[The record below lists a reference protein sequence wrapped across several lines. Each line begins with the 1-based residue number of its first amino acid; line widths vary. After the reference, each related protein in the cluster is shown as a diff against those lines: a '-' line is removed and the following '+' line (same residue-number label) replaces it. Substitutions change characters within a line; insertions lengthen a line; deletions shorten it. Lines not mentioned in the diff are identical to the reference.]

1 MNLLNID
8 IEKNQ
13 TKLNPLFENDDNLP
27 IYEEYTPNYEISKNK
42 YLKHIFW
49 LDYIVAIPTLLKAAL
64 DSKNPVEKMKN
75 LPNNLLTDE
84 FIKKE
89 LGIGY
94 DLDLFK
100 FNCVIQSF
108 LYKEKADRYDSNE
121 KRMLIS
127 DLFYN
132 IHFDKVIKKY
142 VKKVFQ
148 EEFQKDKNTKIKN
161 EINTLK
167 DEIVKKL
174 LDAVN
179 EIDFINLLNKGI
191 KRGKVELTIVN
202 PNSIGYNELINSL
215 LDANN
220 QNIPKRNEKLFILL
234 TGRNVEL
241 EIVWNKGNIIREV
254 NKIKRAKNIFTQDLI
269 EKFDKNRK
277 ENVYLYRG
285 GADKCNRHG
294 HSNDLPSY
302 WDYGYQSV
310 YEMSLNENASFI
322 NDYYANHIG
331 CCGLGGKGNLSYSK
345 MKKKGKKDGAIGGA
359 SYKSGD

>member
-1 MNLLNID
+1 MTYPLTELILKEKDEIDKEFIKKIIRATYQYEVYQYIWKLIRKQDPEKTNDFIRDSLIELLNID
-8 IEKNQ
+8 IEKNR

-75 LPNNLLTDE
+75 LPNNLLTDD

-132 IHFDKVIKKY
+132 IHFDKVIK
-142 VKKVFQ
+142 
-148 EEFQKDKNTKIKN
+148 N
-161 EINTLK
+161 
-167 DEIVKKL
+167 
-174 LDAVN
+174 
-179 EIDFINLLNKGI
+179 
-191 KRGKVELTIVN
+191 
-202 PNSIGYNELINSL
+202 
-215 LDANN
+215 
-220 QNIPKRNEKLFILL
+220 
-234 TGRNVEL
+234 
-241 EIVWNKGNIIREV
+241 
-254 NKIKRAKNIFTQDLI
+254 
-269 EKFDKNRK
+269 
-277 ENVYLYRG
+277 
-285 GADKCNRHG
+285 
-294 HSNDLPSY
+294 
-302 WDYGYQSV
+302 
-310 YEMSLNENASFI
+310 M
-322 NDYYANHIG
+322 
-331 CCGLGGKGNLSYSK
+331 
-345 MKKKGKKDGAIGGA
+345 
-359 SYKSGD
+359 